1 MRTVNTASPV
11 KRHFIFIT
19 CFLSGCR
26 VLTDWNIT
34 RSSLITLLCSERA
47 HSRCPVW
54 GCGCLMLNI
63 GWVKGRLLWLSV
75 RRSAWMTG
83 ESSAVWLADRRS
95 NRLLYWL
102 TARNHTD
109 PHDRKHWVWNIWI
122 VCCWFITWFIS
133 IIYLSNC
140 TDIRVRKWI
149 PGAGPSGP
157 YAYHYADLVYQLC

>member
-1 MRTVNTASPV
+1 MRIVNTVSPV

-34 RSSLITLLCSERA
+34 RSPLITLLCAERA
-47 HSRCPVW
+47 RSRRPVW

-63 GWVKGRLLWLSV
+63 GWVRGRLLWLSV
-75 RRSAWMTG
+75 CRSAWMTG

-109 PHDRKHWVWNIWI
+109 PHDRKHWVWNIRI
-122 VCCWFITWFIS
+122 VWCWFISWWIAQTDGSRSEFQGPGHQVLMLMIMPILFIS
-133 IIYLSNC
+133 FVN
-140 TDIRVRKWI
+140 
-149 PGAGPSGP
+149 
-157 YAYHYADLVYQLC
+157 YALTV